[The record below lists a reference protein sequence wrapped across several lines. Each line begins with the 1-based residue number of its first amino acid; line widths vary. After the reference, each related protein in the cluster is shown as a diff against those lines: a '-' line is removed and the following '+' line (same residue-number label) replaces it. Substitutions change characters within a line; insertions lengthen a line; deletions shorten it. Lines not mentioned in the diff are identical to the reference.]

1 MTPRRRM
8 LRSSPLFVFLILL
21 LSGVL
26 SARDQQAQIN
36 LYDKMSSFSGE
47 GVTRYPWPRHLE
59 MLKESL
65 NNEIG
70 LACIEGATLSDL
82 QGLGI
87 SDLQKRLS
95 QLLDGHMLT
104 ERDGHYYLAMPVLM
118 SKRREI
124 IGQAVRERAP
134 ALRPCVQRILSELRS
149 EVRGN
154 ETIIFHLLWS
164 RIIDESWEM
173 IWRGCFSD
181 GSHLPS
187 VIWVIEPEHP
197 FAVGTNSSSL
207 PGNGSF
213 SFTWNKST
221 ENLAAGLWTLG
232 LPLYKAARELPLKQ
246 DDRKRLQAY
255 GFLDAQI
262 GRKKTFCYERGDSLD
277 SFFERMQARYAS
289 EASRAYD
296 FRSLARMVDVDP
308 GELLIILLHETAYEL
323 FENLDRSGKLR
334 FPEVLRTGE
343 PAAESVNIMSLQLGH
358 SPKWK
363 EEVDLLLIENDW
375 RADANVVDHLRRT
388 VEKDPGNLDALWA
401 LGFACYDVK
410 NYAASLET
418 FQKFNALTEKARDK
432 ATITRHD
439 WSYIWMGHMYDL
451 RGSGSGRWP
460 NTRRSCP
467 RPAPCRCHSIGSD
480 RSRPESGPNKGSK
493 NHSIEDS
500 IGPGQ
505 DDLPPLNVSPLK

>member
-1 MTPRRRM
+1 MIP
-8 LRSSPLFVFLILL
+8 SSPLFVFLILL

-26 SARDQQAQIN
+26 SAHDQQAQIN
-36 LYDKMSSFSGE
+36 LYDKMWGFSGE

-70 LACIEGATLSDL
+70 LACIEGAPLSNL

-95 QLLDGHMLT
+95 QLLDGHVLS
-104 ERDGHYYLAMPVLM
+104 ERDGHYYLTMPVLM

-124 IGQAVRERAP
+124 IGQAVREGAQ
-134 ALRPCVQRILSELRS
+134 ALRPCVERILGELRS
-149 EVRGN
+149 EVKGN

-164 RIIDESWEM
+164 RIIDESWGM

-187 VIWVIEPEHP
+187 VTWVIEPEHP

-207 PGNGSF
+207 PGDGSF
-213 SFTWNKST
+213 SFTWSKST
-221 ENLAAGLWTLG
+221 EKLAADLWTLG
-232 LPLYKAARELPLKQ
+232 LPLYKAARALPLKQ
-246 DDRKRLQAY
+246 DERERLQTY
-255 GFLDAQI
+255 GFLDAKT
-262 GRKKTFCYERGDSLD
+262 GRNKTFRYERGDRLD
-277 SFFERMQARYAS
+277 SFFERMQAQYAS
-289 EASRAYD
+289 EASHAYD
-296 FRSLARMVDVDP
+296 FKSLARMVDVDP

-323 FENLDRSGKLR
+323 FENLDRSGTLR
-334 FPEVLRTGE
+334 FPRMLRAGE
-343 PAAESVNIMSLQLGH
+343 PAAASVDLMSLQLGH

-363 EEVDLLLIENDW
+363 EEVDLLLMENNW

-388 VEKDPGNLDALWA
+388 VEKDAGNLDALWA
-401 LGFACYDVK
+401 LGLACYDLK

-418 FQKFNALTEKARDK
+418 FQKFNALSEKARDK
-432 ATITRHD
+432 ATITKHD

-451 RGSGSGRWP
+451 MGERERAVAEYKKVLSSTSTMQMSQYR
-460 NTRRSCP
+460 
-467 RPAPCRCHSIGSD
+467 
-480 RSRPESGPNKGSK
+480 
-493 NHSIEDS
+493 
-500 IGPGQ
+500 IGPITAGEWARQ
-505 DDLPPLNVSPLK
+505 RIEKPFEQR